1 MGCCVS
7 TDNNEPSKLKKQQH
21 FQVGSESLKPTK
33 SPPPSLY
40 QEETVKE
47 VLSETP
53 KPKPPKNPIKNP
65 HQENGPQHQEVHEK
79 ESIHF
84 DPAFL
89 DEIEIQEN
97 KFKKISKEEVVHQ
110 GQIPEQDESEVC
122 SLSYCES
129 ISTTTTTNNNDK
141 RDYYYDD
148 DDDDEV
154 KQRVSRSPLPPRNRV
169 SGELGPRKDRV
180 VGKSPTRRTTEQS
193 PSKRNGAING
203 GSVRLVQSREM
214 GSGQAGVRRGS
225 RPDPKK
231 RDPGEGSARR
241 SRSPATNRSVMGR
254 SPSTRR
260 TNQSPGR
267 VRKEAHE
274 GVGNGNMD
282 NGMEAKWPS
291 TSNVANGTPND
302 ESLENPLVSLE
313 CFIFL

>member
-7 TDNNEPSKLKKQQH
+7 TDRNEPSRLEKQQP
-21 FQVGSESLKPTK
+21 FQGGSEFLKPTK

-40 QEETVKE
+40 HEETVKE

-53 KPKPPKNPIKNP
+53 KPKPPKNPTENP
-65 HQENGPQHQEVHEK
+65 DQENGLQHQEVHK
-79 ESIHF
+79 ESIHL

-89 DEIEIQEN
+89 DEVKIKEN
-97 KFKKISKEEVVHQ
+97 KFKNISKEEAHHQ
-110 GQIPEQDESEVC
+110 GQVFEQDESEVC
-122 SLSYCES
+122 SLSYSES
-129 ISTTTTTNNNDK
+129 ISTTTTNNNEK
-141 RDYYYDD
+141 RDYYY
-148 DDDDEV
+148 DDDEV

-169 SGELGPRKDRV
+169 SGELGLKKDRF

-214 GSGQAGVRRGS
+214 GSGQLGVRRGS
-225 RPDPKK
+225 RPSPKK

-241 SRSPATNRSVMGR
+241 SRSPATNRSAMGR
-254 SPSTRR
+254 SPSTRRR

-267 VRKEAHE
+267 VRKDAYE
-274 GVGNGNMD
+274 GDGNDNMD
-282 NGMEAKWPS
+282 DAMEAKWPS
-291 TSNVANGTPND
+291 SSNVAKGTTND